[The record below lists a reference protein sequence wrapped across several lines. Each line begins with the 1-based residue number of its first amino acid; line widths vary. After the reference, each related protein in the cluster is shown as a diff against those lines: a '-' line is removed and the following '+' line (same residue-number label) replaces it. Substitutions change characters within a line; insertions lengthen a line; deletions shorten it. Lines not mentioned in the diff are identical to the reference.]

1 MPNAVLHFATFA
13 SPTLLFKKVQV
24 MTKAITISFLKTHQN
39 IRKKDK
45 LPATAA
51 EHPQNLRIQ
60 IHKKSQFLSVYPQLT
75 DLKFQIRNLQY
86 IFPTQCDDFFLNKNL
101 EMLKL
106 FVRCELSRLPL

>member
-39 IRKKDK
+39 IRKKDI

-51 EHPQNLRIQ
+51 DSTHRIYEFKST
-60 IHKKSQFLSVYPQLT
+60 KKSVPLC
-75 DLKFQIRNLQY
+75 I
-86 IFPTQCDDFFLNKNL
+86 PTIDRSEIPNT
-101 EMLKL
+101 
-106 FVRCELSRLPL
+106 

>member
-60 IHKKSQFLSVYPQLT
+60 IHKKVSSSLYTHNWQIWNSKYVICNTYFLHSAT
-75 DLKFQIRNLQY
+75 TF
-86 IFPTQCDDFFLNKNL
+86 
-101 EMLKL
+101 
-106 FVRCELSRLPL
+106 S

>member
-60 IHKKSQFLSVYPQLT
+60 IHKKSQFLSVL
-75 DLKFQIRNLQY
+75 
-86 IFPTQCDDFFLNKNL
+86 PTIDRSEIPNT
-101 EMLKL
+101 
-106 FVRCELSRLPL
+106 

>member
-1 MPNAVLHFATFA
+1 
-13 SPTLLFKKVQV
+13 

-60 IHKKSQFLSVYPQLT
+60 IHKKSQFLSVY
-75 DLKFQIRNLQY
+75 I
-86 IFPTQCDDFFLNKNL
+86 PTIDRSEIPNT
-101 EMLKL
+101 
-106 FVRCELSRLPL
+106 